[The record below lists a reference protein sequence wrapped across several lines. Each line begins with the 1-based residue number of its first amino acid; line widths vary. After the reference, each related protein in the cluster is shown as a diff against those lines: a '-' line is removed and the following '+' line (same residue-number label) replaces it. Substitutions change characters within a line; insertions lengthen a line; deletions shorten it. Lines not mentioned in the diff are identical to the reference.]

1 MLVWTL
7 AVFQCDG
14 KMLINLN
21 PELEEWYLI
30 PLCMTNQV
38 PSQNGN
44 SNLKYPEFS
53 EVLYILGY
61 PTAIVGCRAWWNG
74 DLQGKLKKTWKNAAP
89 NLTQRHVE
97 LDTHISARA
106 LSLDQNKQ
114 II

>member
-38 PSQNGN
+38 PSKKWKFQ
-44 SNLKYPEFS
+44 LKIPR
-53 EVLYILGY
+53 I
-61 PTAIVGCRAWWNG
+61 
-74 DLQGKLKKTWKNAAP
+74 
-89 NLTQRHVE
+89 
-97 LDTHISARA
+97 
-106 LSLDQNKQ
+106 
-114 II
+114 